1 MAMEGDLVALLG
13 GNTDIA
19 ALIGKAGTVP
29 TISWGLPRQ
38 GAPWPALVIT
48 MIAPGRDY
56 THSGWDGLDG
66 PRIQI
71 DALAETDVAALA
83 LADAVLAA
91 IEAGGMGNGRK
102 FEPGFQ
108 EDRTTID
115 EGNLEGG
122 RPLYRISQDFL
133 IYHKGA

>member
-1 MAMEGDLVALLG
+1 MAMEGDLVALLA
-13 GNTDIA
+13 GNLGISA
-19 ALIGKAGTVP
+19 VIGKAGSVP
-29 TISWGLPRQ
+29 SISWGLPVQ
-38 GAPWPALVIT
+38 GAPWPALVLA
-48 MIAPGRDY
+48 MISPGRDY
-56 THSGWDGLDG
+56 THGGWDGLDG

-71 DALAETDVAALA
+71 DALAETDVGALA

-91 IEAGGMGNGRK
+91 IEAGGTAGGRK
-102 FEPGFQ
+102 FEPGFL